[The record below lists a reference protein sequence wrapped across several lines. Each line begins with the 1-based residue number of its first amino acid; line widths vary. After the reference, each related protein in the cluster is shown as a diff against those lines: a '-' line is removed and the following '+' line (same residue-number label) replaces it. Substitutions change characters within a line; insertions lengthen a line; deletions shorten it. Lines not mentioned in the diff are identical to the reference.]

1 MQGTKNKL
9 HTKTEEID
17 MSEQAKNSLDLYR
30 GGNPATI
37 ENLLRF
43 QKKNVVDELKAHF
56 GTNNLHELA
65 IRCSIGK

>member
-1 MQGTKNKL
+1 
-9 HTKTEEID
+9 
-17 MSEQAKNSLDLYR
+17 MSEQAKNSLNLYR